1 MGPVEEA
8 VQRDI
13 EALGDLV
20 GVEASL
26 SEMAY
31 AMARGID
38 EGGGED
44 GRLLAGLNRELRATL
59 AALLAGRMVEEDDD
73 GLGDLAAPD

>member
-1 MGPVEEA
+1 MGPVEAA
-8 VQRDI
+8 VQNDV

-20 GVEASL
+20 GVEQSL
-26 SEMAY
+26 VEMAY

-44 GRLLAGLNRELRATL
+44 GRLLPSLNRELRATL
-59 AALLAGRMVEEDDD
+59 AALVAGRMVEEEDD
-73 GLGDLAAPD
+73 GLGDLAAPG